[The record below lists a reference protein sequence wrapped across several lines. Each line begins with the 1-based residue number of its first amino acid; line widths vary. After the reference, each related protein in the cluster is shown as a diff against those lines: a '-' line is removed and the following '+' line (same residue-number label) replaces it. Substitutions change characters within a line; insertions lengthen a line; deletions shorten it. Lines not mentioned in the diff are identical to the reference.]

1 MLFPIASGNW
11 NDAAKAGV
19 FYRNWNNNRSNDN
32 NNIGFRAADYL
43 ADSDLKFRIGNTGDI
58 GMVPSCALAK
68 SAGTGFLVQGQ
79 RPGNVSHA

>member
-58 GMVPSCALAK
+58 GMVPSCTLAK
-68 SAGTGFLVQGQ
+68 SAGIGFLVPGQ
-79 RPGNVSHA
+79 RSGNTSHA